1 MLTAKVCVR
10 YEGDWTAE
18 LAAHDVFG
26 EFIASTFRDRRYVGI
41 MAVECN
47 ADEVDRI
54 LDIIESHRMIDEVEV
69 VEEFAAD
76 ERNRSS
82 LTLFL
87 KGQLTEFTPLQT
99 LLYEGFLPIG
109 PTKLENGRECFD
121 LLLHD
126 REELSK
132 AIELLE
138 EFSSVTVDRISE
150 EFSREVVP
158 SRTGWQS
165 LLASIPPR
173 RRELLNL
180 ALEEGYFEIPRQ
192 ATLEELADQMGITKT
207 TASTH
212 LRKAE
217 RQLVEFLLPY
227 INLAAE
233 TDES

>member
-41 MAVECN
+41 MAVECDA
-47 ADEVDRI
+47 ADADTV
-54 LDIIESHRMIDEVEV
+54 LDIIGSHRMIDDVDV

-76 ERNRSS
+76 ERNRTSM
-82 LTLFL
+82 TLFL
-87 KGQLTEFTPLQT
+87 EGQLTEFTPLQT

-109 PTKLENGRECFD
+109 PTELENGRECFD

-126 REELSK
+126 RDELSN
-132 AIELLE
+132 AIELLG
-138 EFSSVTVDRISE
+138 EFGSVSVDRISE
-150 EFSREVVP
+150 EFRREVVP
-158 SRTGWQS
+158 SRAGWQA
-165 LLASIPPR
+165 LLASFPPR

-180 ALEEGYFEIPRQ
+180 ALDEGYFEIPR
-192 ATLEELADQMGITKT
+192 ATTLEVLAAEMDITKT

-217 RQLVEFLLPY
+217 RQIFEFLLPY
-227 INLAAE
+227 INLATE
-233 TDES
+233 DPS

>member
-1 MLTAKVCVR
+1 MLTAKVCVQ

-18 LAAHDVFG
+18 LMAHDVFG
-26 EFIASTFRDRRYVGI
+26 EFIASSFRDRRYIGI
-41 MAVECN
+41 MAVECDGDDV
-47 ADEVDRI
+47 DEV
-54 LDIIESHRMIDEVEV
+54 LDIVEGHRMIESVDVLEQFDV
-69 VEEFAAD
+69 D
-76 ERNRSS
+76 TRGRTS

-87 KGQLTEFTPLQT
+87 EGQLTEFTPLQT

-109 PTKLENGRECFD
+109 PTKLDQGRECFD

-126 REELSK
+126 REELTK
-132 AIELLE
+132 AVELLE
-138 EFSSVTVDRISE
+138 VFGHVSVDRISN

-158 SRTGWQS
+158 SRAGWQS

-180 ALEEGYFEIPRQ
+180 ALDQGYFEIPRQ
-192 ATLEELADQMGITKT
+192 VTLEELAEQMDITKT
-207 TASTH
+207 TASSH

-227 INLAAE
+227 INLAAG
-233 TDES
+233 SA

>member
-41 MAVECN
+41 MAVECD
-47 ADEVDRI
+47 ADDTDVV
-54 LDIIESHRMIDEVEV
+54 LDIIESHRMIDDVEV
-69 VEEFAAD
+69 VEEFDAD
-76 ERNRSS
+76 ERERTSM
-82 LTLFL
+82 TLFL
-87 KGQLTEFTPLQT
+87 EGQLTEFTPLQT

-126 REELSK
+126 RDELSN
-132 AIELLE
+132 AIELLG
-138 EFSSVTVDRISE
+138 EFGSVSVDRISE
-150 EFSREVVP
+150 EFRREVVP
-158 SRTGWQS
+158 SRAGWQA
-165 LLASIPPR
+165 LLASFPPR

-180 ALEEGYFEIPRQ
+180 ALDEGYFEIPR
-192 ATLEELADQMGITKT
+192 ATTLEELADEMDITKT

-217 RQLVEFLLPY
+217 RQLFEFLLPY
-227 INLAAE
+227 INLA
-233 TDES
+233 TDDPT

>member
-26 EFIASTFRDRRYVGI
+26 EFIASTFRDRRYIGI
-41 MAVECN
+41 MAVECPQ
-47 ADEVDRI
+47 DDVDTV
-54 LDIIESHRMIDEVEV
+54 LDIIESHHMIDEMEV
-69 VEEFAAD
+69 IEEFTAD
-76 ERNRSS
+76 ERERCSM
-82 LTLFL
+82 TLFL
-87 KGQLTEFTPLQT
+87 EGELTEFTPLQT
-99 LLYEGFLPIG
+99 LLYEGFLPLG

-126 REELSK
+126 RDELSK
-132 AIELLE
+132 ATELLE
-138 EFSSVTVDRISE
+138 EFGSVTVDRISK
-150 EFSREVVP
+150 EFRREVVP
-158 SRTGWQS
+158 SRAGWQA

-173 RRELLNL
+173 RRKLLNL
-180 ALEEGYFEIPRQ
+180 ALEQGYFEIPRQ
-192 ATLEELADQMGITKT
+192 VTLEELAEEMDITKT

-233 TDES
+233 ESR